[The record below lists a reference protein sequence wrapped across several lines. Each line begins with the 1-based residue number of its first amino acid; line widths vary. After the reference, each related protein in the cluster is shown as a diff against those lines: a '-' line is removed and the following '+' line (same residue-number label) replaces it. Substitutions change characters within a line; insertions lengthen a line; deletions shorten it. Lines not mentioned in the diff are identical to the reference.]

1 VKKFICVVS
10 IIAIASVAGYSKF
23 DKGKFAQDVAKDVAK
38 ALIDMSFGSGPNGP
52 FTVKKT
58 KEKDATL
65 VIQNDTDR
73 MIHVKAK
80 GPTNKNFNVKSGKSE
95 SAIVKPGQYDFTAEA
110 KGTSGC
116 EGSTKLEG
124 YNEYTWVFVIKK

>member
-1 VKKFICVVS
+1 MKKFICVVS
-10 IIAIASVAGYSKF
+10 MIVIASAAGYSKF
-23 DKGKFAQDVAKDVAK
+23 DKGKFAQDVAK
-38 ALIDMSFGSGPNGP
+38 ALINMSFGDGPNGP

-80 GPTNKNFNVKSGKSE
+80 GPTNKNFNVKSGQSE
-95 SAIVKPGQYDFTAEA
+95 SAIVKPGQYNFTAEA

>member
-1 VKKFICVVS
+1 MKKLICVVS

-23 DKGKFAQDVAKDVAK
+23 NTGKLKDAARDTAK

-58 KEKDATL
+58 NNKDATL
-65 VIQNDTDR
+65 IIQNDTDR
-73 MIHVKAK
+73 TIHVKAK
-80 GPTNKNFNVKSGKSE
+80 GPTNKNFSVNSGKSD
-95 SAIVKPGQYDFTAEA
+95 SAIVKPGQYHFTAEA

-116 EGSTKLEG
+116 EGDTKLEG
-124 YNEYTWVFVIKK
+124 YNEYTWVFVIK

>member
-1 VKKFICVVS
+1 MKKFICVVS
-10 IIAIASVAGYSKF
+10 IIAIASVAGYSNF
-23 DKGKFAQDVAKDVAK
+23 DKKMKGKAKDVAK
-38 ALIDMSFGSGPNGP
+38 ALVDMSFGSGPNGP

-80 GPTNKNFNVKSGKSE
+80 GPTNKNFNVKAGQSE
-95 SAIVKPGQYDFTAEA
+95 SAIVKPGQYHFTAEA

-116 EGSTKLEG
+116 EGDATLEG